1 MVTFSPADPA
11 FLEDPF
17 PFYEMG
23 RAMSP
28 LLLEEQN
35 TWLVFGYND
44 IAGILRDQAT
54 FSSDFNPA
62 RTAADGNPS
71 MLGTDPPVHTRLRSL
86 VSQAF
91 TPKMIEQ
98 WAPRI
103 RERAIGLLE
112 PAAARGEMDVVRDLA
127 YPLPVMII
135 AELLG
140 VPPEDREK
148 FKEWS
153 SIIIATLGTGL
164 DGQDE
169 PVPQATIDEITAY
182 FAVIADERRAQPK
195 NDLISGLVAA
205 EVEGS
210 QLNMDELMQ
219 MLVLLLVAGNETTT
233 NLIGN
238 AVQEFIA
245 HPGELER
252 VLDEPSL
259 LPGAI
264 EEVLRFHSPVQ
275 ATVRRATHPVEVHG
289 RQIEQDQSVVV
300 WLAAANRDPEIFP
313 DPMRFD
319 VTRTPN
325 KHLSFGLGI
334 HFCIGAPLA
343 RLEARIALEE
353 LLARARDFRR
363 TTDGPLPRVP
373 TFIMRGVLT
382 LPVAFTRR

>member
-28 LLLEEQN
+28 LRLDDQN
-35 TWLVFGYND
+35 MWLVFGYND
-44 IAGILRDQAT
+44 IAAILRDQAT

-62 RTAADGNPS
+62 RTAAEGNPS
-71 MLGTDPPVHTRLRSL
+71 MLGTDPPLHTRLRSL

-91 TPKMIEQ
+91 TPKMIDH

-103 RERAIGLLE
+103 RQRAVELLE
-112 PAAARGEMDVVRDLA
+112 PVIETGQMDVVRDLA

-153 SIIIATLGTGL
+153 SIIIATLGAGI
-164 DGQDE
+164 DGQDGSVE
-169 PVPQATIDEITAY
+169 QPIIDEMAGY
-182 FAVIADERRAQPK
+182 FSAIADERRAHPRD
-195 NDLISGLVAA
+195 DLISGLVAA

-210 QLNMDELMQ
+210 KLNMDELIQ

-245 HPGELER
+245 HPAELQR
-252 VLDEPSL
+252 VIDDPSL
-259 LPGAI
+259 LPSAI

-275 ATVRRATHPVEVHG
+275 ATVRRATRPTEIHG
-289 RQIEQDQSVVV
+289 KPIAQDQAVVT

-319 VTRTPN
+319 VARTPN

-343 RLEARIALEE
+343 RMEARIALEE
-353 LLARARDFRR
+353 LLARATSFSR
-363 TTDGPLPRVP
+363 TTEGPLPRVP

-382 LPVAFTRR
+382 LPVAFARR

>member
-23 RAMSP
+23 RMMSP
-28 LLLEEQN
+28 LFLDDQKM
-35 TWLVFGYND
+35 WLVFGYSD
-44 IAGILRDQAT
+44 IVDILKDQAT
-54 FSSDFNPA
+54 FSSDFNPG
-62 RTAADGNPS
+62 RTAAEDNPS
-71 MLGTDPPVHTRLRSL
+71 MLGADPPVHSRLRGL

-91 TPKMIEQ
+91 TPKMIDQ

-103 RERAIGLLE
+103 RQRAVELLE
-112 PAAARGEMDVVRDLA
+112 PVVSTGKMDVVRDLA

-153 SIIIATLGTGL
+153 SIIIAGLGTGL

-169 PVPQATIDEITAY
+169 EVPQPTIDEISGY
-182 FAVIADERRAQPK
+182 FSAIAEERRAHPR

-210 QLNMDELMQ
+210 KLNMGELIQ
-219 MLVLLLVAGNETTT
+219 MLILLLVAGNETTT

-245 HPGELER
+245 HPDELQR
-252 VLDEPSL
+252 VLDKPSL

-275 ATVRRATHPVEVHG
+275 ATVRRATRPTEIHG
-289 RQIEQDQSVVV
+289 HAIAQDQAVVT

-313 DPMRFD
+313 EPMRFD

-343 RLEARIALEE
+343 RMEARIALEE
-353 LLARARDFRR
+353 LLARAREFAR
-363 TTDGPLPRVP
+363 TTEGPLPRVP

-382 LPVAFTRR
+382 LPVAFTAR